1 MTRNNQTSDL
11 QTIQYYT
18 TILFETVYPFH
29 KDNNF
34 DEGIFM
40 SEKLDEFQLRE
51 IANTSIYWFLS
62 SVAFAT

>member
-1 MTRNNQTSDL
+1 
-11 QTIQYYT
+11 
-18 TILFETVYPFH
+18 
-29 KDNNF
+29 
-34 DEGIFM
+34 M